1 MKILAIGSVE
11 DAEFITEQIKE
22 QTVQPTDI
30 KLFKDPDPKP
40 SDSSEHGINQRRI
53 RIAEN
58 QAILQE
64 YVRHNKPDLVWQVE
78 QDSVLPADTLERL
91 LSWYYQ
97 LVDDKFGYIS
107 GVQLG
112 RHGVTC
118 IGAWH
123 VAVDKNSFMSLDYK
137 ARGLQTVD
145 ATGLYCL
152 LAKADVWL
160 EGSASWNGEAWG
172 PDVNFGL
179 SLKEKGYSIYCDTQL
194 QIGHKVQRGVIDF
207 DNRNICRVEF
217 TNNNGK
223 WKYTTS

>member
-1 MKILAIGSVE
+1 MNILAIGMVE
-11 DAEFITEQIKE
+11 DAEFVTEQIKQ

-30 KLFKDPDPKP
+30 KLFKDPQPEQYG
-40 SDSSEHGINQRRI
+40 SSVQEINNRRQ

-64 YVRHNKPDLVWQVE
+64 YVRHNKATLIWQVE

-91 LSWYYQ
+91 LSWYHQ
-97 LVDDKFGYIS
+97 LASDTFGYIS

-112 RHGVTC
+112 RHGVNA

-123 VAVDKNSFMSLDYK
+123 VAVDRNSYMSLDHR
-137 ARGLQTVD
+137 ARGLQQVD

-152 LAKADVWL
+152 LAEASVWL
-160 EGSASWNGEAWG
+160 EGVASWNGEAYG

-179 SLKEKGYSIYCDTQL
+179 SLKEKGYSIYCDRGL
-194 QIGHKVQRGVIDF
+194 EIGHKVQRGVIDF
-207 DNRNICRVEF
+207 DNPNICNVEF
-217 TNNNGK
+217 INNDGK
-223 WKYTTS
+223 WKYKTF